1 MIWADFLAVRFRRS
15 APVQS
20 ASSIQNRMAHLVAD
34 LRTSGTLREIRVSR
48 LNSWR
53 EPLGRRSLG
62 ASPPAAGQVE
72 LGEASRLYGS
82 CGRGVGF
89 ETLSAVQTAPTPAA
103 PLIKLKK
110 APRKLAQRLLSEID
124 VHL

>member
-82 CGRGVGF
+82 CGRGSVSRRSARGADGANPDD
-89 ETLSAVQTAPTPAA
+89 LS
-103 PLIKLKK
+103 KLH
-110 APRKLAQRLLSEID
+110 AI
-124 VHL
+124 